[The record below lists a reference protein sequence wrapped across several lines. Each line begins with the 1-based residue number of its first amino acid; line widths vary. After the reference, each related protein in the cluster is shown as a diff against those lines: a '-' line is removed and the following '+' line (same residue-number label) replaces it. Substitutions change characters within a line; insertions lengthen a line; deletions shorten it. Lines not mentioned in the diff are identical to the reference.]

1 MGCLKKKENPNEKK
15 PLGNINKIK
24 SVEKVNED
32 WEIINVTV
40 DSGAVD
46 NVAPEEI
53 GEQFEVKETKMS
65 QKKGYYTAA
74 NGTKIYNQGERDIVG
89 RTKEGSPAVM
99 TFQVCAVDGPLG
111 SVRKMCRAGN
121 RVVFDDDGQGG
132 GSYIENK
139 KTGKISKIIDDG
151 ELYVLQL
158 KVPKTPKGM
167 KESGFGGR
175 G

>member
-1 MGCLKKKENPNEKK
+1 
-15 PLGNINKIK
+15 
-24 SVEKVNED
+24 VEKIDENR
-32 WEIINVTV
+32 EIINATV

-46 NVAPEEI
+46 NVVPEEL
-53 GEQFEVKETKMS
+53 GEQFEVKEARMS
-65 QKKGYYTAA
+65 KKGGYYTAA
-74 NGTKIYNQGERDIVG
+74 DGTNIYNQGERDIMG
-89 RTKEGSPAVM
+89 RTKEGAPAIM

-111 SVRKMCRAGN
+111 SVGEMCRAGS

-139 KTGKISKIIDDG
+139 ETGKISKMVDDG
-151 ELYVLQL
+151 KMCVIQL

-167 KESGFGGR
+167 RGSGFLGR

>member
-1 MGCLKKKENPNEKK
+1 MLLGSGVRMGEVRKGEPAANKGCLKKKENPHEKK

-65 QKKGYYTAA
+65 QKKG
-74 NGTKIYNQGERDIVG
+74 
-89 RTKEGSPAVM
+89 
-99 TFQVCAVDGPLG
+99 
-111 SVRKMCRAGN
+111 
-121 RVVFDDDGQGG
+121 
-132 GSYIENK
+132 
-139 KTGKISKIIDDG
+139 
-151 ELYVLQL
+151 
-158 KVPKTPKGM
+158 
-167 KESGFGGR
+167 
-175 G
+175 